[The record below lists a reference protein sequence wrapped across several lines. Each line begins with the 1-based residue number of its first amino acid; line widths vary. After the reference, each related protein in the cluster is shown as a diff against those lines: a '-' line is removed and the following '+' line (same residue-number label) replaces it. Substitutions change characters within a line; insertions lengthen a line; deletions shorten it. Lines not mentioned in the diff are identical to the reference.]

1 MNFNQSSYNVM
12 EGDGSA
18 VITLILSQTL
28 SMQLQLEVNTMDV
41 TATGNAY
48 NMKYY

>member
-1 MNFNQSSYNVM
+1 M
-12 EGDGSA
+12 EGDGSV
-18 VITLILSQTL
+18 VITLILSQTS
-28 SMQLQLEVNTMDV
+28 SMQIQVEVNTMDG